1 MKSIWQHQ
9 TNAHHWTIDR
19 RESLLSM
26 GSGKTRAVI
35 ELLRSWQPK
44 RVLVCC
50 PKSVIP
56 VRLKQVTMWGLD
68 SRVLFLNQGLSVKT
82 IKQLIQALADT
93 RPLIGV
99 VNYESAWRLPLI
111 EGSQWDVLV
120 YDEVH
125 RLKRHS
131 GKTSRWAARMN
142 AKNPTAKKLQL
153 SGTLLARFI
162 LGTYRSIE
170 SSECQAFKFSWTC
183 YRFQNSYSRIQ
194 RPGMIL
200 RWPNTDEFSE
210 KFNTTTFQVNT
221 TDEISL
227 PEKIHETI
235 DVELSAKETATVGRS
250 DASRSSCAR
259 RKCSGA
265 IRKGRP
271 RTMPGDEDCGPT
283 TTQESQTMMRGCS
296 KINFLE
302 GCYD

>member
-120 YDEVH
+120 YDGVH

>member
-99 VNYESAWRLPLI
+99 VNYESLWRLPLI

>member
-26 GSGKTRAVI
+26 GSGKTRAVL

-120 YDEVH
+120 YDGVH

>member
-120 YDEVH
+120 YDGVH

-131 GKTSRWAARMN
+131 GNTSRWAARMN

-153 SGTLLARFI
+153 SGTLLARSI
-162 LGTYRSIE
+162 LGAYRVIE
-170 SSECQAFKFSWTC
+170 SSECQTFGFSWTF
-183 YRFQNSYSRIQ
+183 YRCQNSYSHIQ
-194 RPGMIL
+194 MPGMIL
-200 RWPNTDEFSE
+200 RWLNTDEFSE
-210 KFNTTTFQVNT
+210 NFNTTTFQVNT

>member
-26 GSGKTRAVI
+26 GSGKTRAVL

-68 SRVLFLNQGLSVKT
+68 SRVLLLNSGSSAKT

-99 VNYESAWRLPLI
+99 VNYESVWRLPLI

-142 AKNPTAKKLQL
+142 AKNPTAKKPQL
-153 SGTLLARFI
+153 SGTLLARSI
-162 LGTYRSIE
+162 LGAYQVIE
-170 SSECQAFKFSWTC
+170 SSECQTFGFSWTF
-183 YRFQNSYSRIQ
+183 YRCQNSYSHIQ
-194 RPGMIL
+194 ILGMIL
-200 RWPNTDEFSE
+200 RWLNTDEFSE

-221 TDEISL
+221 TDAISL
-227 PEKIHETI
+227 PEKMHETI
-235 DVELSAKETATVGRS
+235 DVELSAKEDATVGRS

-259 RKCSGA
+259 RKWSGV

-271 RTMPGDEDCGPT
+271 RTMPGDGNCGPT
-283 TTQESQTMMRGCS
+283 TTQGSQTMMRGCS
-296 KINFLE
+296 EKYFLE

>member
-56 VRLKQVTMWGLD
+56 VWLKRVTMWGLD
-68 SRVLFLNQGLSVKT
+68 SRVLLLNQGSSAKT
-82 IKQLIQALADT
+82 IKQLIQALPDT
-93 RPLIGV
+93 TPLIGV
-99 VNYESAWRLPLI
+99 VNYESVWRLPLI

-120 YDEVH
+120 YDGVH

-131 GKTSRWAARMN
+131 GNTSRWAARMN

>member
-44 RVLVCC
+44 RVLVCY

-56 VRLKQVTMWGLD
+56 VQLKRVTMWGLD
-68 SRVLFLNQGLSVKT
+68 SRVLLLNQGSSAKT

-93 RPLIGV
+93 TPLIGV
-99 VNYESAWRLPLI
+99 VNYESVWRLSLI

-131 GKTSRWAARMN
+131 GNTSRWAARMN
-142 AKNPTAKKLQL
+142 AKNPTAKKPQL
-153 SGTLLARFI
+153 SGTLLARSI
-162 LGTYRSIE
+162 LGACRAIE
-170 SSECQAFKFSWTC
+170 SSECQAFNLSWMF
-183 YRFQNSYSRIQ
+183 YRCQISYSHAQ
-194 RPGMIL
+194 MTGMIL
-200 RWPNTDEFSE
+200 RWLNADGFSE

-221 TDEISL
+221 TDAISL

-235 DVELSAKETATVGRS
+235 NVELSAKEDATVGRS
-250 DASRSSCAR
+250 DASRSSCAPR
-259 RKCSGA
+259 NWSGA

-271 RTMPGDEDCGPT
+271 WTIPGNENCRPT
-283 TTQESQTMMRGCS
+283 TTQGSQTMMRGCS
-296 KINFLE
+296 EKYFLE

>member
-56 VRLKQVTMWGLD
+56 VWLKRVTMWGLD
-68 SRVLFLNQGLSVKT
+68 SRVLLLNQGSSAKT

-93 RPLIGV
+93 TPLIGV
-99 VNYESAWRLPLI
+99 VNYESVWRLPLI

-120 YDEVH
+120 YDGVH

-131 GKTSRWAARMN
+131 GNTSRWAARMN

>member
-9 TNAHHWTIDR
+9 TSAHHWTIDR

-120 YDEVH
+120 YDGVH

>member
-9 TNAHHWTIDR
+9 TNAHLWTIDR

-44 RVLVCC
+44 RVLVYC

-68 SRVLFLNQGLSVKT
+68 SRVLLLNQGLSAKT

-99 VNYESAWRLPLI
+99 VNYESVWRLPFI
-111 EGSQWDVLV
+111 EGPQWDVLV

-153 SGTLLARFI
+153 SGTLLARSI
-162 LGTYRSIE
+162 LSAYRAIE
-170 SSECQAFKFSWTC
+170 SPECQTFGCSWTF
-183 YRFQNSYSRIQ
+183 YRWQNSYSHTQ
-194 RPGMIL
+194 MTGMIL
-200 RWPNTDEFSE
+200 RWLNADGFSE

-221 TDEISL
+221 TDVIAL

-250 DASRSSCAR
+250 DASRSSCTR
-259 RKCSGA
+259 RKWSGA
-265 IRKGRP
+265 ICKGRP
-271 RTMPGDEDCGPT
+271 RTMPGGENCRPT
-283 TTQESQTMMRGCS
+283 TTQGSQTMIRGCS
-296 KINFLE
+296 EKYFHE
-302 GCYD
+302 GCYE

>member
-68 SRVLFLNQGLSVKT
+68 SRVLLLNQGSYAKK

-99 VNYESAWRLPLI
+99 VNYESVCRLPLI

-131 GKTSRWAARMN
+131 GKTSRWAARMS
-142 AKNPTAKKLQL
+142 AKNPTAKKSQL
-153 SGTLLARFI
+153 SGTLLAHSI
-162 LGTYRSIE
+162 LSAYRAIE
-170 SSECQAFKFSWTC
+170 SPECQTFRFSWTC
-183 YRFQNSYSRIQ
+183 YRCQNSYSHTQ
-194 RPGMIL
+194 MTGMIL
-200 RWPNTDEFSE
+200 RWLNADGFSE

-259 RKCSGA
+259 RKWSGA

-271 RTMPGDEDCGPT
+271 KKMPGNGDCGPT
-283 TTQESQTMMRGCS
+283 TTQGSQTMMRGCS
-296 KINFLE
+296 EKYFLE